1 MSLRCPAC
9 KSEQFYLVVEHT
21 WSFKVESIGT
31 DGVTPGEKHDAIGG
45 KELVCDECGFGG
57 WLDEYHHVKSGVIPL
72 DFDKKEEEE

>member
-1 MSLRCPAC
+1 
-9 KSEQFYLVVEHT
+9 VVEHT

-57 WLDEYHHVKSGVIPL
+57 WLDESLFSKLSVFSKRKGRRI
-72 DFDKKEEEE
+72 